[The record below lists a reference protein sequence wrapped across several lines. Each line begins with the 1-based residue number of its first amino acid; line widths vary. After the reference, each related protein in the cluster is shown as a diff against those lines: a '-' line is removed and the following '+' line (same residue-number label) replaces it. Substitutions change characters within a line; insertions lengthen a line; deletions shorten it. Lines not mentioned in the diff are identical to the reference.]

1 VALSNQVFNNPKA
14 VEEISQYLNDLET
27 SGSPLYTTIAE
38 GAREIS
44 AMPAAQYLLN
54 PIQNNPGTTPTE
66 IFFESIPNSM
76 SPAYLDGR
84 RSYQCIKC
92 GKLYDRRDRAESC
105 ENVKLGLRPYECKG
119 SCGTE
124 GWFVDDR

>member
-1 VALSNQVFNNPKA
+1 VALSNQVFNDPKA
-14 VEEISQYLNDLET
+14 LEEVSQYLNALEA
-27 SGSPLYTTIAE
+27 SGSLLYTTIAE
-38 GAREIS
+38 GARDIS
-44 AMPAAQYLLN
+44 EMFAAQYPLD
-54 PIQNNPGTTPTE
+54 PIQTHPGNTPVDTS
-66 IFFESIPNSM
+66 FEGIPNSI

-84 RSYQCIKC
+84 PSYQCVKC

-124 GWFVDDR
+124 GWFVQYC